1 MSEIKHL
8 LDLSI
13 QVSQKKMCSPTTSI
27 FIINDILSALTLD
40 ESSEIFSYL
49 EDNANVWKSELF
61 FSSVKNYLL
70 RMCNDLLKRLSKS
83 QNTVFSGRIHLFLAK
98 LFPLNERSGLNLMSH
113 FSENV
118 TRYTTTAEIFEQAIN
133 KSKLEDKMECDNDVT
148 LNGSHKDRR
157 TSTIPVDYNL
167 YRKFWSLQDF
177 FNKPNVL
184 YEKPQWKLFTN
195 NSNDVFEALKS
206 YKLDDVKT
214 NKKSTIEKL
223 DDMQV
228 YFAKYLTSAKLLDL
242 QLNDSNFRRQT
253 LVQFLILFQ
262 YLQNEVRF
270 KTPTQVLTE
279 EQVAWIKAA
288 TSRVYQL
295 LKETPPNGDK
305 FSQDVKRILSREDIW
320 NKWKNEGCPN
330 FVRDKKDEPA
340 RKAQKRSRPTT
351 SDFDRNKQPKYQFE
365 NTEIGKLCNVNHD
378 NLAACRDPSRQFLP
392 SLKDFF
398 EEAIEQLDP
407 ANQVEKQ
414 YQLIYDSDWSWR
426 ALRLLAKRS
435 ALYFTQNQNVKTI
448 SEYLET
454 ICTRLSKEL
463 PLNEPQQNDTEST
476 TETENDQD
484 DDAVQIV
491 DDNSGTTAGAQVTSS
506 NGKSALSREERIKQL
521 KAEFQMD
528 EFNEDSQ
535 SSTQSDSGSL
545 TPKTNFENLVKK
557 SNQLIVN
564 SKTIDAL
571 SERITKKEDW
581 KNLAIKLNMDDD
593 TISFIESDTN
603 DCSVQCKRILL
614 LWKEREEKKATIDIL
629 YEALNGCELS
639 EIINQIDSSDG
650 NISVTGDDEDVKM
663 IQD

>member
-1 MSEIKHL
+1 
-8 LDLSI
+8 
-13 QVSQKKMCSPTTSI
+13 MCSPTTSI
-27 FIINDILSALTLD
+27 FIINDILSAFTLD

-118 TRYTTTAEIFEQAIN
+118 TRYTTTAEIFEEALNKN
-133 KSKLEDKMECDNDVT
+133 KSVDKMESNDEVT
-148 LNGSHKDRR
+148 SNGHKDR
-157 TSTIPVDYNL
+157 STIPVDYNL

-184 YEKPQWKLFTN
+184 YERVHWKLFTN
-195 NSNDVFEALKS
+195 NANDVFEALKS

-214 NKKSTIEKL
+214 NKKSTLEKL

-262 YLQNEVRF
+262 YLQTEVRF
-270 KTPTQVLTE
+270 KTPAQVLSE

-330 FVRDKKDEPA
+330 FVRDKKDEPT
-340 RKAQKRSRPTT
+340 RKAQKRARPTT
-351 SDFDRNKQPKYQFE
+351 SDFDRNKQPKYQFD

-378 NLAACRDPSRQFLP
+378 NLAACHDPSRQFLP

-398 EEAIEQLDP
+398 EEAIDQLDP
-407 ANQVEKQ
+407 ANQVEKE
-414 YQLIYDSDWSWR
+414 YHLVHDADWSWR

-454 ICTRLSKEL
+454 ICIRLGKEL

-476 TETENDQD
+476 TETENEQE

-491 DDNSGTTAGAQVTSS
+491 DENTGAAQGTST
-506 NGKSALSREERIKQL
+506 NGKSSLSREERIKQL

-528 EFNEDSQ
+528 DFNEDSQ

-557 SNQLIVN
+557 SNQLIIN

-593 TISFIESDTN
+593 TISFIESDSN
-603 DCSVQCKRILL
+603 DCTVQCKRILL
-614 LWKEREEKKATIDIL
+614 LWKEREEKQATIDVL
-629 YEALNGCELS
+629 YDALNKCDLS
-639 EIINQIDSSDG
+639 EIINKLDSNDVNSTV
-650 NISVTGDDEDVKM
+650 IGDDEDVKM